1 MKKRVAILLT
11 NGFEEVEMT
20 SPKKAM
26 EDEGYQVDLVSPEPD
41 KIKAWKEK
49 NWSGEYPVDA
59 QVSEAS
65 SRDYDA
71 LMLPGGVMNPDYL
84 RRSEEALEFVREFFE
99 QGKPVAAICHAPW
112 VLISAG
118 EVKGRKMT
126 SFGSIKTDLENAGAD
141 WVDKEVVVDQGLI
154 TSRSP
159 DDLEA
164 FNAKLIEIINQQE
177 K

>member
-11 NGFEEVEMT
+11 HGFEEIEMT

-26 EDEGYQVDLVSPEPD
+26 EDEGFQVDLVSPEKD

-49 NWSGEYPVDA
+49 NWSGEYPVDTN
-59 QVSEAS
+59 VDEAS
-65 SRDYDA
+65 SQDYDA

-84 RRSEEALEFVREFFE
+84 RRSEKSLKFVQEFFE

-112 VLISAG
+112 VLISA
-118 EVKGRKMT
+118 EVVKGKKLT
-126 SFGSIKTDLENAGAD
+126 SFPSLRVDLENAGAN
-141 WVDKEVVVDQGLI
+141 WVDQEVVVDGGLV
-154 TSRSP
+154 TSRNP

-164 FNAKLIEIINQQE
+164 FNAKLVEAVN
-177 K
+177 KA

>member
-26 EDEGYQVDLVSPEPD
+26 EDEGFQVDLVSPETN

-59 QVSEAS
+59 QVKEAS
-65 SRDYDA
+65 SQDYDA

-84 RRSEEALEFVREFFE
+84 RRSEEALEFVREFFK

-126 SFGSIKTDLENAGAD
+126 SFPSLKIDLENAGAQ
-141 WVDKEVVVDQGLI
+141 WVDQEVVVDQGLV

-164 FNAKLIEIINQQE
+164 FNAKIIEIFN
-177 K
+177 KGM

>member
-11 NGFEEVEMT
+11 HGFEEIEMT

-26 EDEGYQVDLVSPEPD
+26 EDEGFQVDLVSPEKD
-41 KIKAWKEK
+41 KIKAWKGK

-59 QVSEAS
+59 NVDEAS
-65 SRDYDA
+65 SQDYDA

-84 RRSEEALEFVREFFE
+84 RRSEKSLKFVQEFFE

-112 VLISAG
+112 VLISA
-118 EVKGRKMT
+118 EVVKGKKLT
-126 SFGSIKTDLENAGAD
+126 SFPSLRVDLENAGAN
-141 WVDKEVVVDQGLI
+141 WVDQEVVVDGGLV
-154 TSRSP
+154 TSRNP

-164 FNAKLIEIINQQE
+164 FNAKLVEAVN
-177 K
+177 KA